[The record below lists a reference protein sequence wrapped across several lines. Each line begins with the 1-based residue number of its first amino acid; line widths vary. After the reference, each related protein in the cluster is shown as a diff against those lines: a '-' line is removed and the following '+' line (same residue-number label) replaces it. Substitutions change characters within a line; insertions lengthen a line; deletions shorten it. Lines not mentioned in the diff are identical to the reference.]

1 MKRLFLGCVVAVLLI
16 SAVAHASGRLSIF
29 QKLAVIEERGL
40 IAQQNAVAAQSA
52 VENTDLRIQDLQAE
66 VSVAARAA
74 RPIRDELSKTM
85 KNWIAALHAPGP
97 TSWERRDTA
106 YLLGVASSKALKPK
120 LTNINLLE
128 MADVHR
134 ATLSFAVAQRV
145 SLTVE
150 LAQAKAEVQTSG
162 EQRKSVLKSAASDSS
177 VREDLAQTDEALH
190 ASISRMLKNDSTLD
204 FHKYKGALVPPV
216 SGSPDVAFGPRSA
229 GANDTTV
236 RHTGLTWKIPS
247 GAKVRATAAGL
258 VVYAHTFEGYGNLVI
273 IDHGGGYHSLYA
285 HLSSIAVT
293 AGDRVEKSNT
303 LGESGDTGS
312 LEGAKLYFE
321 LRQDGRALDPK
332 DWFIRK

>member
-1 MKRLFLGCVVAVLLI
+1 MKRFFSGCVVGVLFV

-40 IAQQNAVAAQSA
+40 IAQQNANAAQQQ
-52 VENTDLRIQDLQAE
+52 VETTDLRIKELEAE

-106 YLLGVASSKALKPK
+106 YLLGVASPKALKPK

-134 ATLSFAVAQRV
+134 ATLGFAVAQRV
-145 SLTVE
+145 SLSVE

-162 EQRKSVLKSAASDSS
+162 EQRKSVLKSAAGDSS
-177 VREDLAQTDEALH
+177 VRDDLALTDEALH
-190 ASISRMLKNDSTLD
+190 SSISRMLKNDSTLD

-216 SGSPDVAFGPRSA
+216 SGQPDVAFGPRSA
-229 GANDTTV
+229 GANETTV

-247 GAKVRATAAGL
+247 GTKVRATAAGL
-258 VVYAHTFEGYGNLVI
+258 VVFAHTFEGYGNLVI

-285 HLSSIAVT
+285 HLSSVDVV
-293 AGDRVEKSNT
+293 AGDRIDKSGV
-303 LGESGDTGS
+303 LGQSGDTGS
-312 LEGAKLYFE
+312 LEGSKLYFE
-321 LRQDGRALDPK
+321 LRENGRALDPK